1 MNNFEDFCYEDDC
14 YEEKKVIEMN
24 EMEKKANKILE
35 NREERRPINDF
46 MLAFFISILI
56 TPFIIFIVFLLL
68 SYISSKF
75 NFNFEFIFIGKNAFL
90 FSFII
95 FIVVF
100 IFWKRILKKEVLEF
114 EKALKNDEEYWLAK
128 DIMEKYNKK
137 VEKEKAKITLEKEL
151 TKAKEISEMKN
162 YIKNF

>member
-1 MNNFEDFCYEDDC
+1 MNDFEDFYYEEDC

-35 NREERRPINDF
+35 NREEKRPTDDF
-46 MLAFFISILI
+46 MLAFFLSVLI
-56 TPFIIFIVFLLL
+56 TPFIFMVFLLI
-68 SYISSKF
+68 SYILSKF
-75 NFNFEFIFIGKNAFL
+75 KFNFEFIFNGKNAFL

-114 EKALKNDEEYWLAK
+114 EKTLENDEEYWLAK

-151 TKAKEISEMKN
+151 TKAKEISKMKD

>member
-1 MNNFEDFCYEDDC
+1 MNDFEDFYYEEDC

-35 NREERRPINDF
+35 NREEKRPTDDF
-46 MLAFFISILI
+46 MLAFFLSVLI
-56 TPFIIFIVFLLL
+56 TPFIFMVFLLL

-75 NFNFEFIFIGKNAFL
+75 NFNFEFIFNGKNAFL

-95 FIVVF
+95 FIIVF

-114 EKALKNDEEYWLAK
+114 EKTLENDEEYWLAK

-151 TKAKEISEMKN
+151 TKAKEISKMKD

>member
-1 MNNFEDFCYEDDC
+1 MNDFEDFYYEEDC
-14 YEEKKVIEMN
+14 YKEKKVIEMN

-35 NREERRPINDF
+35 NREDKRPTDDF
-46 MLAFFISILI
+46 MLAFFISVLI
-56 TPFIIFIVFLLL
+56 TPFIFMVFLLL

-75 NFNFEFIFIGKNAFL
+75 NFNFEFIFNGKNAFL

-95 FIVVF
+95 FIIVF

-114 EKALKNDEEYWLAK
+114 EKTLENDEEYWLAK

-151 TKAKEISEMKN
+151 TKAKEISKMKD

>member
-1 MNNFEDFCYEDDC
+1 MNDFEDFYYEEDC

-24 EMEKKANKILE
+24 KMEKKANKILE
-35 NREERRPINDF
+35 NREDKRPTDDF
-46 MLAFFISILI
+46 MLAFFISVLI
-56 TPFIIFIVFLLL
+56 TPFIFMVFLLL

-75 NFNFEFIFIGKNAFL
+75 NFNFEFIFNGKNAFL

-95 FIVVF
+95 FIIVF

-114 EKALKNDEEYWLAK
+114 EKTLENDEEYWLAK

-151 TKAKEISEMKN
+151 TKAKEISEMKD

>member
-1 MNNFEDFCYEDDC
+1 MNDFEDFYYEEDC
-14 YEEKKVIEMN
+14 FEEKKVIEMN

-35 NREERRPINDF
+35 NREDKRPTDDF
-46 MLAFFISILI
+46 MLAFFISVLI
-56 TPFIIFIVFLLL
+56 TPFIFMVFLLL

-75 NFNFEFIFIGKNAFL
+75 NFNFEFIFNGKNAFL

-95 FIVVF
+95 FIIVF

-114 EKALKNDEEYWLAK
+114 EKTLENDEEYWLAK

-151 TKAKEISEMKN
+151 TKAKEISKMKD

>member
-1 MNNFEDFCYEDDC
+1 MNDFEDFYYEEDC

-35 NREERRPINDF
+35 NREEKRPTDDF
-46 MLAFFISILI
+46 MLAFFISVLI
-56 TPFIIFIVFLLL
+56 TPFIFMVFLLL

-75 NFNFEFIFIGKNAFL
+75 NFNFEFIFNGKNAFL

-95 FIVVF
+95 FIIVF

-114 EKALKNDEEYWLAK
+114 EKTLENDEEYWLAK

-151 TKAKEISEMKN
+151 TKAKEISKMKD

>member
-1 MNNFEDFCYEDDC
+1 MNDFEDFYYEEDC

-35 NREERRPINDF
+35 NREDKRPTDDF

-56 TPFIIFIVFLLL
+56 TPFIFMVFLLL

-75 NFNFEFIFIGKNAFL
+75 NFNFEFIFNGKNAFL

-95 FIVVF
+95 FIIVF
-100 IFWKRILKKEVLEF
+100 IFGKRILKKEVLEF
-114 EKALKNDEEYWLAK
+114 EKTLENDEEYWLAK

-151 TKAKEISEMKN
+151 TKAKEISEMKD

>member
-1 MNNFEDFCYEDDC
+1 MNDFEDFYYEEDC

-35 NREERRPINDF
+35 NREDKRPTDDF
-46 MLAFFISILI
+46 MLAFFISVLI
-56 TPFIIFIVFLLL
+56 TPFIFMVFLLL

-75 NFNFEFIFIGKNAFL
+75 NFNFEFIFNGKNAFL

-95 FIVVF
+95 FIIVF

-114 EKALKNDEEYWLAK
+114 EKTLENDEEYWLAN
-128 DIMEKYNKK
+128 IMEKYNKK
-137 VEKEKAKITLEKEL
+137 VEKEKAKITLEKER
-151 TKAKEISEMKN
+151 TKAKEISKMKD

>member
-1 MNNFEDFCYEDDC
+1 MNNFEEFCYEDDC
-14 YEEKKVIEMN
+14 NEEKKVIEMN

-100 IFWKRILKKEVLEF
+100 TFWKRILKKEVLEF

-137 VEKEKAKITLEKEL
+137 IEKEKVKLTLEKEK
-151 TKAKEISEMKN
+151 TKAKEILEMKD

>member
-128 DIMEKYNKK
+128 EIMGKYNKK
-137 VEKEKAKITLEKEL
+137 VVKEKAKITLEKEK
-151 TKAKEISEMKN
+151 TKAKEILEMKD

>member
-1 MNNFEDFCYEDDC
+1 MNNFEEFCYEDDC
-14 YEEKKVIEMN
+14 NEEKKVIEMN

-100 IFWKRILKKEVLEF
+100 TFWKRILKKEVLEF

-151 TKAKEISEMKN
+151 TKAKEISEMKD

>member
-1 MNNFEDFCYEDDC
+1 MNDFEDFYYEEDC

-35 NREERRPINDF
+35 NREEKRPTDDF
-46 MLAFFISILI
+46 MLAFFISVLI
-56 TPFIIFIVFLLL
+56 TPFIFMVFLLL

-75 NFNFEFIFIGKNAFL
+75 NFNFEFIFNGKNAFL

-95 FIVVF
+95 FIIVF
-100 IFWKRILKKEVLEF
+100 IFWKSILKKEVLEF
-114 EKALKNDEEYWLAK
+114 EKTLENDEEYWLAK

-151 TKAKEISEMKN
+151 TKAKEISKMKD

>member
-1 MNNFEDFCYEDDC
+1 MNDFEDFYYEEDC

-35 NREERRPINDF
+35 NREDKRPTDDF
-46 MLAFFISILI
+46 MLAFFISVLI
-56 TPFIIFIVFLLL
+56 TPFIFMVFLLL

-75 NFNFEFIFIGKNAFL
+75 NFNFEFIFNGKNAFL

-95 FIVVF
+95 FIIVF
-100 IFWKRILKKEVLEF
+100 IFWKKILKKEVLEF
-114 EKALKNDEEYWLAK
+114 EKTLENDEEYWLAK

-151 TKAKEISEMKN
+151 TKAKEISKMKD

>member
-1 MNNFEDFCYEDDC
+1 MNDFEDFYYEEDC

-35 NREERRPINDF
+35 NREDKRPTDDF
-46 MLAFFISILI
+46 MLAFFISVLI
-56 TPFIIFIVFLLL
+56 TPFIFMVFLLL

-75 NFNFEFIFIGKNAFL
+75 NFNFEFIFNGKNAFL

-95 FIVVF
+95 FIIVF

-114 EKALKNDEEYWLAK
+114 EKTLENDEESWLAK
-128 DIMEKYNKK
+128 DIMENYNKK

-151 TKAKEISEMKN
+151 TKAKEISKMKD

>member
-1 MNNFEDFCYEDDC
+1 MNNFEEFCYEDDC

-151 TKAKEISEMKN
+151 TKAKEISEMKD

>member
-1 MNNFEDFCYEDDC
+1 MNDFEDFYYEEDC

-35 NREERRPINDF
+35 NREDKRPTNDF
-46 MLAFFISILI
+46 MLAFFISVLI
-56 TPFIIFIVFLLL
+56 TPFIFMVFLLL
-68 SYISSKF
+68 SYILSKF
-75 NFNFEFIFIGKNAFL
+75 NFNFEFIFNGKNAFL

-95 FIVVF
+95 FIIVF

-114 EKALKNDEEYWLAK
+114 EKTLENDEEYWLAK

-151 TKAKEISEMKN
+151 TKAKEISKMKD

>member
-1 MNNFEDFCYEDDC
+1 MNDFEDFYYEEDC

-35 NREERRPINDF
+35 NREDKRPTDDF
-46 MLAFFISILI
+46 MLAFFISVLI
-56 TPFIIFIVFLLL
+56 TPFIFMVFLLL

-75 NFNFEFIFIGKNAFL
+75 NFNFEFIFNGKNAFL

-95 FIVVF
+95 FIIVF

-114 EKALKNDEEYWLAK
+114 EKTLENDEEYWLAK

-151 TKAKEISEMKN
+151 TKAKEISKMKD

>member
-1 MNNFEDFCYEDDC
+1 MNDFENFCYEDDC

-35 NREERRPINDF
+35 NREEKRPINDF

-137 VEKEKAKITLEKEL
+137 IEKEKVKLTLEKEK
-151 TKAKEISEMKN
+151 TKTKEILEMKD

>member
-1 MNNFEDFCYEDDC
+1 MNDFEDFYYEEDC

-35 NREERRPINDF
+35 NREEKRPTDDF
-46 MLAFFISILI
+46 MLAFFLSVLI
-56 TPFIIFIVFLLL
+56 TPFIFMVFLLI
-68 SYISSKF
+68 SYILSK
-75 NFNFEFIFIGKNAFL
+75 FNFEFIFNGKNAFL

-95 FIVVF
+95 FIVLFV
-100 IFWKRILKKEVLEF
+100 FWKRILKKEVLEF
-114 EKALKNDEEYWLAK
+114 EKTLENDEEYWLAK

-151 TKAKEISEMKN
+151 TKAKEISKMKD

>member
-1 MNNFEDFCYEDDC
+1 MNENEYFEDFYD
-14 YEEKKVIEMN
+14 EKDEIIEMN
-24 EMEKKANKILE
+24 ECEKMASKILK
-35 NREERRPINDF
+35 NREDKRPTDDF
-46 MLAFFISILI
+46 MLAFFISVLI
-56 TPFIIFIVFLLL
+56 TPFIFMVFLLL

-75 NFNFEFIFIGKNAFL
+75 NFNFEFIFNGKNAFL

-95 FIVVF
+95 FIIVF

-114 EKALKNDEEYWLAK
+114 EKTLENDEEYWLAK

-151 TKAKEISEMKN
+151 TKAKEISKMKD